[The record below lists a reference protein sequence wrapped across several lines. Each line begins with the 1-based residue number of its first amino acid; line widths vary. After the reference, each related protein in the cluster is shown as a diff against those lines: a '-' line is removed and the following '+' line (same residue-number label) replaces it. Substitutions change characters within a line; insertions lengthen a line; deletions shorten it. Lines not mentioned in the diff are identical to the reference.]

1 MSVDALLA
9 LLAAII
15 FSVVLI
21 LFLDYLG
28 RKTED
33 RLRDAF
39 SKYVEH
45 KRDKH
50 ESEESKEDPENGK
63 GSNKGTGSQSN
74 QGPE

>member
-45 KRDKH
+45 KRGKH
-50 ESEESKEDPENGK
+50 EPEESKEDPKNGK
-63 GSNKGTGSQSN
+63 RSNKGTGSQSN